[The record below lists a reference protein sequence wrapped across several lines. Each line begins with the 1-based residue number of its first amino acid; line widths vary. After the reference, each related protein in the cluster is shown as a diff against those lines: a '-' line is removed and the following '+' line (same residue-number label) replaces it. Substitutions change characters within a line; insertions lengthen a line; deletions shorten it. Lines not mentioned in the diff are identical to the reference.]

1 MKAEK
6 KTMDLKFFKIHFT
19 IKKAPKDG
27 LRYKSAPID
36 YLVWAP
42 TRKKALEMAKDNI
55 KDFLTKHDAE
65 IKSERCAEIKYN
77 IFLVDPKLKRYD

>member
-1 MKAEK
+1 MKAEGK
-6 KTMDLKFFKIHFT
+6 KTMDLKFFKIRFT
-19 IKKAPKDG
+19 IKKAPV
-27 LRYKSAPID
+27 RYKSAPID

-65 IKSERCAEIKYN
+65 IKSEKCAEIKHN
-77 IFLVDPKLKRYD
+77 IFLIDSN

>member
-1 MKAEK
+1 MKAEGK
-6 KTMDLKFFKIHFT
+6 KTMDLKFFKIRFT
-19 IKKAPKDG
+19 IKKAPEDG

-55 KDFLTKHDAE
+55 KDFLTKHGAE
-65 IKSERCAEIKYN
+65 IKSEKCAEIKHN
-77 IFLVDPKLKRYD
+77 IFLIDPKIEKI

>member
-1 MKAEK
+1 MKAEGK
-6 KTMDLKFFKIHFT
+6 KTMDLKFFKIRFT
-19 IKKAPKDG
+19 IKKAPEDG

-55 KDFLTKHDAE
+55 KDFLTKHGAE
-65 IKSERCAEIKYN
+65 IKSEKCAEIKHN
-77 IFLVDPKLKRYD
+77 IFLIDSN